1 MLPPVDEV
9 EETMISPSELSMPR
23 PVGVRPDP
31 DIWVSTTARVVV
43 SSSWIPRLARLIR
56 RWSLLGSTSI
66 EVVGPEMSGGTPI
79 GLSSRAAAVGVVSK
93 RITRL
98 LEFESLA

>member
-1 MLPPVDEV
+1 
-9 EETMISPSELSMPR
+9 MISPSAVSMPR

-31 DIWVSTTARVVV
+31 DMWVSTTARVVV
-43 SSSWIPRLARLIR
+43 SSSWIPRAPRPIR
-56 RWSLLGSTSI
+56 RWSLLRSTSI
-66 EVVGPEMSGGTPI
+66 ELVVAEASGGTPI
-79 GLSSRAAAVGVVSK
+79 GLNSRAAAVAWVESK